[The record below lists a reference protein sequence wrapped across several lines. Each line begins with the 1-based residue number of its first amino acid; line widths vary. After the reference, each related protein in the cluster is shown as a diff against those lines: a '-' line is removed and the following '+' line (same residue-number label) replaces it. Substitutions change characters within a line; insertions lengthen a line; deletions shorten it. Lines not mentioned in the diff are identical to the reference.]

1 VGYKNHRKLKFL
13 IKSRRKNSMRLYYSQ
28 KTDNV
33 LRKFELLEWRN
44 KIKESLD
51 EKHQNLSDNWLSC
64 ALGERMKLEGRFLKN
79 IKELSP
85 EAIKLGYDFS
95 IAMQERDNVSAL
107 RIINEIESL
116 PTIWRNE
123 N

>member
-1 VGYKNHRKLKFL
+1 
-13 IKSRRKNSMRLYYSQ
+13 MRLYYSQ

-44 KIKESLD
+44 MVKESLD

-64 ALGERMKLEGRFLKN
+64 ALGERMKLEGKFLKN
-79 IKELSP
+79 IKDLSP

-116 PTIWRNE
+116 STIWRNE
-123 N
+123 S

>member
-1 VGYKNHRKLKFL
+1 
-13 IKSRRKNSMRLYYSQ
+13 MRLYYSQ

-44 KIKESLD
+44 MVKESLD

-64 ALGERMKLEGRFLKN
+64 ALGERMKLEGKFLKN
-79 IKELSP
+79 IKDLSP
-85 EAIKLGYDFS
+85 AAIKLGYDFS

-107 RIINEIESL
+107 HIINEIELLS
-116 PTIWRNE
+116 TIWRNE
-123 N
+123 S

>member
-1 VGYKNHRKLKFL
+1 
-13 IKSRRKNSMRLYYSQ
+13 MRLYYSQ

-44 KIKESLD
+44 RVNESLD

-79 IKELSP
+79 IKDLSP

-107 RIINEIESL
+107 HIINEIELLS
-116 PTIWRNE
+116 TIWRNE
-123 N
+123 S

>member
-1 VGYKNHRKLKFL
+1 
-13 IKSRRKNSMRLYYSQ
+13 MRLYYSQ

-33 LRKFELLEWRN
+33 LHKFELLEWRN
-44 KIKESLD
+44 RVNESLD
-51 EKHQNLSDNWLSC
+51 EKHRDLSDNWLSC

-79 IKELSP
+79 IKDLSP

-123 N
+123 S

>member
-1 VGYKNHRKLKFL
+1 
-13 IKSRRKNSMRLYYSQ
+13 MRLYYSQ

-44 KIKESLD
+44 MVKESLD

-64 ALGERMKLEGRFLKN
+64 ALGERMKLEGKFLKN
-79 IKELSP
+79 IKDLSP

-107 RIINEIESL
+107 RIINEIELL

-123 N
+123 S

>member
-1 VGYKNHRKLKFL
+1 
-13 IKSRRKNSMRLYYSQ
+13 MRLYYSQ

-44 KIKESLD
+44 MVKESLD
-51 EKHQNLSDNWLSC
+51 EKHQDLSDNWLSC

-79 IKELSP
+79 IKDLSP

-116 PTIWRNE
+116 STIWRNE
-123 N
+123 S

>member
-1 VGYKNHRKLKFL
+1 
-13 IKSRRKNSMRLYYSQ
+13 MRLYYSQ

-44 KIKESLD
+44 MVKESLD

-64 ALGERMKLEGRFLKN
+64 ALGGRMKLEGRLLKN
-79 IKELSP
+79 IKDLSP

-116 PTIWRNE
+116 PTIWRDE
-123 N
+123 S

>member
-1 VGYKNHRKLKFL
+1 
-13 IKSRRKNSMRLYYSQ
+13 MRLYYSQ

-33 LRKFELLEWRN
+33 LHKFELLEWRN
-44 KIKESLD
+44 RVNESLD
-51 EKHQNLSDNWLSC
+51 EKHQDLSDNWLSC

-79 IKELSP
+79 IKDLSP

-116 PTIWRNE
+116 PTIWRDE
-123 N
+123 S

>member
-1 VGYKNHRKLKFL
+1 
-13 IKSRRKNSMRLYYSQ
+13 MRLYYSQ

-44 KIKESLD
+44 RVNESLD

-64 ALGERMKLEGRFLKN
+64 ALGERMKLEGKFLNN
-79 IKELSP
+79 IKDLSP

-116 PTIWRNE
+116 PTIWRDE
-123 N
+123 S

>member
-1 VGYKNHRKLKFL
+1 
-13 IKSRRKNSMRLYYSQ
+13 MRLYYSQ

-44 KIKESLD
+44 RVNESLD
-51 EKHQNLSDNWLSC
+51 EKHQDLSDNWLSC

-79 IKELSP
+79 IKDLSP

-95 IAMQERDNVSAL
+95 IAMQERDNASAL

-123 N
+123 S